1 MKFHWMFIGWSSTKF
16 MLIYLNFNTGKRD
29 RKGPIYVFPNTVNSE
44 TFVMFL
50 LMRKMRPDEDW
61 NN

>member
-1 MKFHWMFIGWSSTKF
+1 